1 MFCINCGKEI
11 PEGKVLCAECEAA
24 QNLQH
29 PEEQAAPVAENV
41 EEAAPVV
48 ETAEQPETFQLN
60 NPAAQPVKKAG
71 KRFPVAAVIAAVAV
85 VAIVLTAVLC
95 WGSIES
101 FFIRTFAS
109 PEDYLQHVTEKQM
122 EANISAFSGAYG
134 QMLANMSGNKELS
147 TAAKMEMH
155 LLLGDELMSML
166 ETGMESSGVDMDLSW
181 LSDIMISMD
190 TNMQGDMTQM
200 DMGVGMNN
208 TTLLTLSMI
217 MDMAGMNMYMGVP
230 ELSDQYLS
238 ADLSELG
245 GEAMVPTGSMT
256 VVQDSLDEIK
266 ELLPS
271 EEYVNTLLNRYLQI
285 ILENVKE
292 VEKDTDKVS
301 VSGVEQK
308 FNVLTATIYEEDLL
322 NIAIA
327 VLEDAKE
334 DEELLNLIVGICEK
348 VGTGEYDYVWND
360 ELGDYEMVPVDVD
373 FEAMVEDGID
383 EALDSLDE
391 LLDDCDDDNYITLT
405 MYVDNSDAIC
415 GMTVE
420 ISGAEMDMEY
430 EFYYIT
436 VWERNNYAFE
446 AELGPVSIEGEGNR
460 KKNLINAQYEI
471 SAMGLDVMTIEVID
485 YDEKQ
490 AEDGNLV
497 ATYRLTPADDVI
509 EMIMGGGMATP
520 MPEVSGAPVPPE
532 SSSVLGNLIGN
543 ADLSLQLECN
553 CVGDTAAFTFSILTD
568 DSTLIGFSISAT
580 TDEAGKIEIPD
591 KTVDVTDQ
599 TAMQY
604 WILGLDFDKL
614 GDNLEKADLPDEVMT
629 AFEAFVQEFKRA
641 TNTVP
646 GY

>member
-1 MFCINCGKEI
+1 MFCINCGKEV
-11 PEGKVLCAECEAA
+11 PEGKILCDECEAA

-29 PEEQAAPVAENV
+29 PEEQAAPVAEST

-48 ETAEQPETFQLN
+48 EAAEQPDTFQLN
-60 NPAAQPVKKAG
+60 DPTAQSVKKTG
-71 KRFPVAAVIAAVAV
+71 KRFPVAAVIAAVAL

-109 PEDYLQHVTEKQM
+109 PEDYLEHVAEKQM

-147 TAAKMEMH
+147 SAAKLEMH
-155 LLLGDELMSML
+155 LIMGEELMSML
-166 ETGMESSGVDMDLSW
+166 ETGMESSGMSMDLSW
-181 LSDIMISMD
+181 LNDIMISMD
-190 TNMQGDMTQM
+190 TNIQGDMTQM
-200 DMGVGMNN
+200 DMGVGLNN

-217 MDMAGMNMYMGVP
+217 MDMAGMDMYMGVP
-230 ELSDQYLS
+230 ELSDHYLS
-238 ADLSELG
+238 ADLSELDG
-245 GEAMVPTGSMT
+245 AAMTPAGSMT
-256 VVQDSLDEIK
+256 AVQDSLDEIK

-348 VGTGEYDYVWND
+348 VGTHDYDYVWN
-360 ELGDYEMVPVDVD
+360 ENLGDYEKVPVDVD

-405 MYVDNSDAIC
+405 LYVDNSDAIC
-415 GMTVE
+415 GVTAEV
-420 ISGAEMDMEY
+420 SGAEVDL
-430 EFYYIT
+430 EFNFIT
-436 VWERNNYAFE
+436 VWQRNNFAFE
-446 AELGPVSIEGEGNR
+446 AELGPVSIEGEGSR
-460 KKNLINAQYEI
+460 KKNLINAVYDI
-471 SAMGLDVMTIEVID
+471 TVMGMDALTIEVID

-490 AEDGNLV
+490 AEEGNLV
-497 ATYRLTPADDVI
+497 ATYRLTPGEDIMD
-509 EMIMGGGMATP
+509 MILGGGVATP
-520 MPEVSGAPVPPE
+520 MPEVSGAPVPPVS

-543 ADLSLQLECN
+543 ADLSLQLECD
-553 CVGDTAAFTFSILTD
+553 CVGEKAAFTFSILAD
-568 DSTLIGFSISAT
+568 DSTVIGFSVSAT
-580 TDEAGKIEIPD
+580 TEEAGKIEIPD

-604 WILGLDFDKL
+604 WVLGLDLDKL
-614 GDNLEKADLPDEVMT
+614 GDNLEKADLPDEVIT
-629 AFEAFVQEFKRA
+629 AFEAFVQGFKQA